1 MKGNNVAN
9 NVKNQG
15 LIVFHFKEN
24 LAKQLGN
31 PNSENLVK
39 WGKHCN
45 YKQQPWTFTNGPKP
59 HKVVHLLLLTC
70 VSSLVPCQAVQS
82 T

>member
-15 LIVFHFKEN
+15 LIIFHFKEN
-24 LAKQLGN
+24 LAEQLCSL
-31 PNSENLVK
+31 NSEHLVK
-39 WGKHCN
+39 WEKHFN
-45 YKQQPWTFTNGPKP
+45 SKQQPWTFTNGPKP
-59 HKVVHLLLLTC
+59 QKVVHLLLLTRI
-70 VSSLVPCQAVQS
+70 SLLVPCQAVQS